1 MVSLA
6 PWLCAIIFTVGTC
19 LALPGSAGGQNP
31 PPLDAAQSPAGTPAS
46 PAQTIGE
53 LAKAVRN
60 PFAAEIQ
67 VQFSNGFDFG
77 AAGGNGLLYT
87 FTLQPIIPFKLT
99 DSWSLITQSV
109 WPISSIPGSAGSGR
123 ITGTGDSN
131 IQFYFSPE
139 RTTPFIW
146 GFGPV
151 LGIPTASN
159 SLLGSGKWTLG
170 PGFAIIR
177 QTEHWT
183 YGVLVNQFWS
193 FAGGKNRG
201 SVSLTF
207 IQATVSFTW
216 KNGWSLTLESQS
228 TYNANASAGDRWTV
242 PLEMLVSKIEKFGTR
257 PVNLSFAVI
266 PYAVAPSASPSVGL
280 CLTITPLFPKN
291 R

>member
-1 MVSLA
+1 MGDLA
-6 PWLCAIIFTVGTC
+6 R
-19 LALPGSAGGQNP
+19 
-31 PPLDAAQSPAGTPAS
+31 
-46 PAQTIGE
+46 E
-53 LAKAVRN
+53 VRN

-67 VQFSNGFDFG
+67 VQLSDEFALG

-87 FTLQPIIPFKLT
+87 FTLQPIIPFRLT
-99 DSWSLITQSV
+99 DNWSLITQSV
-109 WPISSIPGSAGSGR
+109 WPVSSIPGSSGSGR
-123 ITGTGDSN
+123 TAGTGDSN
-131 IQFYFSPE
+131 IQFYFSPN
-139 RTTPFIW
+139 RAKPFIW

-183 YGVLVNQFWS
+183 YGMLVNQFWS
-193 FAGGKNRG
+193 FAGGKNRD

-207 IQATVSFTW
+207 IQPSLSFTW
-216 KNGWSLTLESQS
+216 KSGWALTLDSES
-228 TYNANASAGDRWTV
+228 TYDAKASAGDKWTV
-242 PLEMLVSKIEKFGTR
+242 PLEISVSKVTSFGKR

-266 PYAVAPSASPSVGL
+266 PYAVAPSASPSVGICFTL
-280 CLTITPLFPKN
+280 TPLFPKK